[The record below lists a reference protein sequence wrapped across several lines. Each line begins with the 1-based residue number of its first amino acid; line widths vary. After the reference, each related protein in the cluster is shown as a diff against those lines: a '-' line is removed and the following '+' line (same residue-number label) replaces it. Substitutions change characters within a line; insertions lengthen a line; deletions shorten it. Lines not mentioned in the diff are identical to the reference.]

1 MVNDK
6 ELGQVYARVPFIYA
20 AGVAPGVI
28 VIVKPSLIA

>member
-6 ELGQVYARVPFIYA
+6 ELGQIYARVPFVYV
-20 AGVAPGVI
+20 AGII